1 MTQEQRIHIGMINS
15 FNLITERNT
24 LEEIASSDISLFAHL
39 PDEEIPLELI
49 QLMMTYFQSFEM
61 FENCAELME
70 YIALNF
76 NDDGTR
82 IIDDCVC
89 PQPLITDYSKRTY
102 CGTCEKRLR
111 I

>member
-1 MTQEQRIHIGMINS
+1 MTQEQRIHIGMVNS

-39 PDEEIPLELI
+39 PDEEIPLDLI
-49 QLMMTYFQSFEM
+49 RLMMNYFQSFEM
-61 FENCAELME
+61 FEHCAELMDYME
-70 YIALNF
+70 ENF

-82 IIDDCVC
+82 IIDDCIC
-89 PQPLITDYSKRTY
+89 PQPLIEYYSKKSY
-102 CGTCEKRLR
+102 CGICEKRMR